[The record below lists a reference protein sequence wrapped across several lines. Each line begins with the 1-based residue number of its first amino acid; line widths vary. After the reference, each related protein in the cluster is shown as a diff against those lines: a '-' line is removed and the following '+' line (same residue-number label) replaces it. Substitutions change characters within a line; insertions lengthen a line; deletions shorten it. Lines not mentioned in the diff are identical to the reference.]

1 MTKSQG
7 PHKQSQIGPSSS
19 TASTPKTKNSP
30 PTTHGFHQHTELSK
44 SSGIHRT
51 SSTPSPNRHKRKRE
65 ATNNATCYNTALTRR
80 VCSRVRDYPGSL
92 TTQQSRVVL
101 TASTPSGALQ
111 SLYPDL
117 IDTRRQDSIEAKME
131 YGDDET
137 MFRIRWDLAQ
147 LGIELRE
154 NARQQIRWICQ
165 MEEDFVRSHKVI
177 ELGPFS
183 SED

>member
-1 MTKSQG
+1 M
-7 PHKQSQIGPSSS
+7 
-19 TASTPKTKNSP
+19 
-30 PTTHGFHQHTELSK
+30 
-44 SSGIHRT
+44 
-51 SSTPSPNRHKRKRE
+51 
-65 ATNNATCYNTALTRR
+65 
-80 VCSRVRDYPGSL
+80 
-92 TTQQSRVVL
+92 TTQQSRVAL

-111 SLYPDL
+111 SLYPGL
-117 IDTRRQDSIEAKME
+117 IDTRRQDSTEAKME

-177 ELGPFS
+177 EIGSFPS
-183 SED
+183 GD

>member
-7 PHKQSQIGPSSS
+7 PHNPSQMGPRS
-19 TASTPKTKNSP
+19 TTTSNAKTKIFP
-30 PTTHGFHQHTELSK
+30 PTTHGFHQHTEPSK
-44 SSGIHRT
+44 TSGIHRT
-51 SSTPSPNRHKRKRE
+51 SSTPFPNRRKRKRE
-65 ATNNATCYNTALTRR
+65 TTNNVTGPSTALTRR
-80 VCSRVRDYPGSL
+80 VRSRARDYPDSL
-92 TTQQSRVVL
+92 TTQESRAAL
-101 TASTPSGALQ
+101 TFSTPSSALQ

-117 IDTRRQDSIEAKME
+117 IHTQGQGSTEAKVD

-154 NARQQIRWICQ
+154 NARQQMRWICQ

-177 ELGPFS
+177 EIGQFS
-183 SED
+183 GED